1 MKRTA
6 FAMLAIFAFALSS
19 SAQNNYFPS
28 RVGLKWTYS
37 SGETQ
42 EYSREDT
49 VFGTKVLV
57 LQRSLNGKFVSEDY
71 LQSSSAGV
79 VLLGTKQGT
88 QVYRYQPSVVVY
100 PKAPLKVGSTWST
113 SSGTGAAQFTIQYNV
128 TGTAGVK
135 VKAGRFNAFI
145 VNSQV
150 TTAQGSTSSNDL
162 YFVPSV
168 GTVKYVYQDGST
180 IELVGR

>member
-1 MKRTA
+1 MKRIPLLTLGVLL
-6 FAMLAIFAFALSS
+6 LAITS
-19 SAQNNYFPS
+19 SAQNSYYPS

-42 EYSREDT
+42 EYAREDT
-49 VFGTKVLV
+49 VFGAKVLV
-57 LQRSLNGKFVSEDY
+57 LTRSMNGKFVSEDY
-71 LQSSSAGV
+71 VQSGADGV
-79 VLLGTKQGT
+79 VLLGTRQG
-88 QVYRYQPSVVVY
+88 QQIFRYQPPVVVY
-100 PKAPLKVGSTWST
+100 PKAPLRVGSTWST
-113 SSGTGAAQFTIQYNV
+113 TSGTGAAQFTIQYNV

-150 TTAQGSTSSNDL
+150 TTAQGSTSNNDL
-162 YFVPSV
+162 YFVPSI

>member
-1 MKRTA
+1 MKR
-6 FAMLAIFAFALSS
+6 LPLIALSVLALTLAS

-28 RVGLKWTYS
+28 RVGLKWVYS

-42 EYSREDT
+42 EYTRLDT
-49 VFGTKVLV
+49 VFGLPVLV
-57 LQRSLNGKFVSEDY
+57 LQRTMNGKFVSEDY
-71 LQSSSAGV
+71 VQSGPDGV
-79 VLLGTKQGT
+79 VLLGTRQG
-88 QVYRYQPSVVVY
+88 QQIFRYQPPVVVY
-100 PKAPLKVGSTWST
+100 PKAPLRVGATWST
-113 SSGTGAAQFTIQYNV
+113 TSGTGAAQFTIQYNV
-128 TGTAGVK
+128 TGTAGVR

-150 TTAQGSTSSNDL
+150 TTAQGSTSNNDL
-162 YFVPSV
+162 YFVPSI